1 MAKKRTELVFVIDK
15 SGSMSGSENDTTGG
29 FNSMLNKI
37 KAEDIPC
44 RLTTVMFNDRYEIV
58 HDRLDIDAVM
68 PMTINDYLPGGST
81 ALVDAA
87 VMAIEKTIKVQK
99 NSDEKHRAEEV
110 IFVIITDGE
119 ENASRKFTASHL
131 KRLIK
136 KEQDDYGWEF
146 IFLGANIDAVT
157 TADSYG
163 IRRDRAFDFLA
174 DGEGVGLNYTT
185 IAGVAAA
192 VSTEEGD
199 VRELKMQEALGRIKS
214 DYRKR
219 GI

>member
-15 SGSMSGSENDTTGG
+15 SGSMTGTEADTIGG

-44 RLTTVMFNDRYEIV
+44 RLTTFMFNNDYEII

-68 PMTINDYLPGGST
+68 PMTRHDYIPGRST

-87 VMAIEKTIKVQK
+87 VTAIEKTINVQK
-99 NSDEKHRAEEV
+99 NSDAKHRAEEV

-119 ENASRKFTASHL
+119 ENASREFSATHL

-136 KEQDDYGWEF
+136 KEQEEYGWEF

-157 TADSYG
+157 TADNYG
-163 IRRDRAFDFLA
+163 IRRDRSFDFLA
-174 DGEGVGLNYTT
+174 DSAGIGLNYRTMADVVKT
-185 IAGVAAA
+185 AA
-192 VSTEEGD
+192 TEEGIE
-199 VRELKMQEALGRIKS
+199 REKRMQESLGAIRA
-214 DYRKR
+214 DFRKR
-219 GI
+219 GR